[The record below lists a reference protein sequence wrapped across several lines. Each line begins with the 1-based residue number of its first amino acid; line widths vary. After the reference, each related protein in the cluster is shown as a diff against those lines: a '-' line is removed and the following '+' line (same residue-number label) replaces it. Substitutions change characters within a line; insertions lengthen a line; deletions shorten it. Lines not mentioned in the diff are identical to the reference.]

1 MKRSDRRQR
10 PKKAASPQPV
20 VHETVT
26 LTDFGHDGRAIG
38 RVNGIPW
45 FVAGAVVG
53 ETVKAASRR
62 QFSNRVEARTIE
74 VITRSDQRVEPV
86 CAKVDQCGG
95 CSQQFLDVGQQRE
108 QKQQILQRELS
119 RQVDAEHVDWA
130 APILGASEG
139 YRARARMAIRQG
151 KLGFTSQGS
160 HQHVAITACPVMDP
174 ALNRVL
180 NALPELP
187 LIRAEIELVVDSQ
200 GVVGAHILNAQTA
213 TQSQLVKIHDCF
225 APHVAGLW
233 LTGPDRVRHCL
244 QSAELRHQLAYGGT
258 TLNTALYPWQFSQV
272 NPDINQ
278 RMVMQAIAWL
288 DVHPGQRVLDLFAGS
303 GNFSL
308 PLSVAGATVVAVES
322 VATAVAQGQANAR
335 QNGSDNLSFVV
346 QDLFVADWH
355 QQWGK
360 RSFDAILLDPP
371 RAGADQV
378 CKDMGKFDVSRILYV
393 SCNPATLARDARTLA
408 QHGYRVV
415 RSGLMDMFPHTGHIE
430 SMTLFQKG
438 KVKQGTKK
446 AK

>member
-1 MKRSDRRQR
+1 
-10 PKKAASPQPV
+10 
-20 VHETVT
+20 
-26 LTDFGHDGRAIG
+26 
-38 RVNGIPW
+38 
-45 FVAGAVVG
+45 
-53 ETVKAASRR
+53 
-62 QFSNRVEARTIE
+62 
-74 VITRSDQRVEPV
+74 
-86 CAKVDQCGG
+86 
-95 CSQQFLDVGQQRE
+95 
-108 QKQQILQRELS
+108 
-119 RQVDAEHVDWA
+119 
-130 APILGASEG
+130 
-139 YRARARMAIRQG
+139 
-151 KLGFTSQGS
+151 
-160 HQHVAITACPVMDP
+160 
-174 ALNRVL
+174 
-180 NALPELP
+180 
-187 LIRAEIELVVDSQ
+187 
-200 GVVGAHILNAQTA
+200 
-213 TQSQLVKIHDCF
+213 
-225 APHVAGLW
+225 
-233 LTGPDRVRHCL
+233 
-244 QSAELRHQLAYGGT
+244 
-258 TLNTALYPWQFSQV
+258 
-272 NPDINQ
+272 
-278 RMVMQAIAWL
+278 
-288 DVHPGQRVLDLFAGS
+288 LDLFAGS